1 MVSANHYLQRLQPF
15 AESFTGFPVR
25 IVTSDRNITERGE
38 DTEDYGVKLY
48 VPRDVKPRTVSDE
61 ERLAFSVYKGI
72 IALQSSAFLYS
83 GVPSAEEIQ
92 RFAEDW
98 KIPRRESVSTLDELL
113 HGKDSSGT
121 LSGCF
126 NTIELSRRLQCIE
139 QDYPRLSRE
148 IKEGF
153 RSVLGSETRRYDDIK
168 WTNEVDLAFMMAYWK
183 LFGVDEETLKS
194 LSSRFPRNKLVGKLR
209 EDFYAAA
216 TELTSFDS
224 PLDSS
229 YVESVQR
236 TGNLVD
242 YCRELSRELGLP
254 SPLHFVEEQARNFEF
269 TEEDRKRKREN
280 GLDKIKIR
288 EEEIKRIIS
297 GEEKPSLGLSS
308 QESRER
314 RLKQLQERRK
324 DLQEQGSYYP
334 KEEVSLQNTYA
345 IQTRAPELLRE
356 ALSNTFQDVPQQQI
370 FSPEV
375 PIGLERK
382 LSGKYIFLPEVRE
395 GVLVPRAVRVSQ
407 YDLLT
412 EFPLSEEQ
420 HMRQTKLERQIGE
433 LEDEISDYRRK
444 MQSPSWDIYDT
455 TEIRKKRTRAERALK
470 KLREE
475 LEVSRDVHQEIARK
489 PIEVD
494 HNLAMRVHREMESV
508 KPEARSIVRNCFE
521 GELDEKKYFD
531 YWLEEQQGGNPIPRF
546 YYQWQKRK
554 RDVASVLLIDASNST
569 NRLADEERTVLDFLK
584 ESAYYLAIGAEA
596 LEDKLAV
603 FAYNGKGPSNVRVFT
618 LKDFEEEGID
628 GLRERLEL
636 LSGELNNRDGSAVR
650 YTTDVLVHHPAKTR
664 FLFHLSDM
672 QPSDLEF
679 ESPVQGIKTF
689 RYQGETAI
697 EDIVQAYRSAR
708 TQGIIPVGI
717 AIQPERRREETT
729 KPTPRGKLNPRL
741 LAKMR
746 ERVVQP
752 TSDTDPR
759 IRGAFQRNFMKI
771 EDIKEL
777 PSILRRAYLD
787 LSFRE

>member
-1 MVSANHYLQRLQPF
+1 MVSANHYLHRLQPF

-25 IVTSDRNITERGE
+25 IVTSDRNITERRE

-72 IALQSSAFLYS
+72 IASQSSAFLYS
-83 GVPSAEEIQ
+83 GVPSAEEIS
-92 RFAEDW
+92 RFAEEW
-98 KIPRRESVSTLDELL
+98 KVPRRDNIRTLDELL
-113 HGKDSSGT
+113 HRKDSSGT

-126 NTIELSRRLQCIE
+126 NTIELARRLQCIE
-139 QDYPRLSRE
+139 QDYPKLSRE

-153 RSVLGSETRRYDDIK
+153 RSVFGSETRSYEDRK
-168 WTNEVDLAFMMAYWK
+168 WTNEVDLAFMLAYWR
-183 LFGVDEETLKS
+183 LLGVDEETLSS
-194 LSSRFPRNKLVGKLR
+194 LSSQTPRNEEVGNLR
-209 EDFYAAA
+209 EIFYDAAVESVA
-216 TELTSFDS
+216 FSS

-229 YVESVQR
+229 YSDSIQR
-236 TGNLVD
+236 TGNFANYFRDLCGD
-242 YCRELSRELGLP
+242 LGL
-254 SPLHFVEEQARNFEF
+254 SNPLHFTHQEIRNISLTKDEEKRRVKNKTDKVVE
-269 TEEDRKRKREN
+269 
-280 GLDKIKIR
+280 R
-288 EEEIKRIIS
+288 EERIKKVIS
-297 GEEKPSLGLSS
+297 GEEEPPLGLSS
-308 QESRER
+308 QVSREKILRLLQEHKR
-314 RLKQLQERRK
+314 RLQER
-324 DLQEQGSYYP
+324 GNSYDD
-334 KEEVSLQNTYA
+334 EVTSQNVYVESTKH
-345 IQTRAPELLRE
+345 PELLRKVF
-356 ALSNTFQDVPQQQI
+356 SSTFQDVPQQQI

-375 PIGLERK
+375 PIELERE
-382 LSGKYIFLPEVRE
+382 LSGKYILLPEVRE
-395 GVLVPRAVRVSQ
+395 GVFVPRAVRVSQ

-420 HMRQTKLERQIGE
+420 HTRQTKLERQIGE

-455 TEIRKKRTRAERALK
+455 VEIRKKRTRAERVLK
-470 KLREE
+470 KLRNE
-475 LEVSRDVHQEIARK
+475 LEISRDVHQEISRK

-521 GELDEKKYFD
+521 GELDEKRYFD
-531 YWLEEQQGGNPIPRF
+531 YWLEQEQGGNPIPRF

-618 LKDFEEEGID
+618 LKDFEEEGVD
-628 GLRERLEL
+628 DLKERLEL
-636 LSGELNNRDGSAVR
+636 LNGELNNRDGSAVR
-650 YTTDVLVHHPAKTR
+650 YATDALVHHPAKTR

-679 ESPVQGIKTF
+679 ESPVPGIKTYP
-689 RYQGETAI
+689 YQGETAI

-708 TQGIIPVGI
+708 TQGIIPVGM

-729 KPTPRGKLNPRL
+729 KPTPKGKLNPRL